1 MGREPIPMTEPD
13 VPVKHCY
20 KCGAETQ
27 TYYHNVP
34 VCAACSELLKAEAKL
49 ELNETL

>member
-1 MGREPIPMTEPD
+1 MTKPA

-20 KCGAETQ
+20 KCGAETEL
-27 TYYHNVP
+27 YYHNVP
-34 VCAACSELLKAEAKL
+34 VCPNCSELLKEEAKL